1 LIERD
6 LGGLR
11 NLRGLV
17 RGQQRNVQVKSI
29 QQPFTVTLDGLIHG
43 VGRQVNIT
51 RPGDKPIGYL
61 KALQKIGGV
70 LSVIPDLVEGKSKG
84 ETKTGRTEKARPTIR
99 HPATVG
105 DLQPW
110 S

>member
-1 LIERD
+1 LN
-6 LGGLR
+6 GLYD
-11 NLRGLV
+11 NINKDCNQIMLSTMSV
-17 RGQQRNVQVKSI
+17 

-99 HPATVG
+99 HPAI
-105 DLQPW
+105 